1 VQRDGS
7 TALIQACLC
16 NHPQIV
22 RVLLE
27 YKPNA
32 NLADKDGTTALAA
45 AVSKNAYEMVE
56 LLIEKGEARVNCTRK
71 LTSVNIAGSVEETPL
86 ASACARGY
94 RDIAELLIYNGANV
108 NYLCSGSVPPVGFA
122 IICRQEHILKF
133 LLEVEGY
140 DTSIYGL
147 RVPIDIAV
155 RAGNYAAAKILLDA
169 RGGAEIA
176 IHEAQQS
183 HLFELANQIQIVQSM
198 PKEEL
203 LPSTTEGVRC
213 LDWYY
218 RSVLL

>member
-1 VQRDGS
+1 
-7 TALIQACLC
+7 
-16 NHPQIV
+16 
-22 RVLLE
+22 
-27 YKPNA
+27 
-32 NLADKDGTTALAA
+32 
-45 AVSKNAYEMVE
+45 
-56 LLIEKGEARVNCTRK
+56 
-71 LTSVNIAGSVEETPL
+71 LTSANIPGSVEETPL

-133 LLEVEGY
+133 LIEVEGY

-147 RVPIDIAV
+147 RIPIDIAV

-176 IHEAQQS
+176 IHEAQQN

-198 PKEEL
+198 VSCQGGLVAMCCL
-203 LPSTTEGVRC
+203 LYCMLPPLYAAKRGTAVF
-213 LDWYY
+213 DN
-218 RSVLL
+218 